1 MGYSNYSDDAA
12 EARVSARVSAGKPAV
27 ASYTADIAAGVTPA
41 KVHTNLDPKGLLFRE
56 SRDSE
61 NHPESVP
68 VVLVLDQTGS
78 MGSVVRQIQKSLR
91 SIMKL
96 LVQKKYLPHPHIMVI
111 AVGDVPNPDHEKA
124 PLQVSQFESDDK
136 IEQCIDD
143 IFIEGNG
150 GGQKR
155 ESYQNAAYVIAYKT
169 RTDHWDLRN
178 RKGYVFFFGDEMN
191 HPFRKEE
198 VINLIGTDDEKNL
211 PQSLPLRD
219 LYDMVKERYHTF
231 FVLPKNANYGGD
243 QEVLDHWKV
252 LLGNEAVLQ
261 LADESAAGEFVAA
274 QIGLIEENTDIDG
287 ITKDLTD
294 LHGASASTTALVK
307 SVASS
312 VSTSYR
318 GDAIARVQKG
328 ALTTSDNPVN
338 VGRL

>member
-27 ASYTADIAAGVTPA
+27 ASYTADIAAGAAPA
-41 KVHTNLDPKGLLFRE
+41 KVHTNLDPHGLLFRE

-68 VVLVLDQTGS
+68 VVLILDETGS
-78 MGSVVRQIQKSLR
+78 MGNVIKQIQKSIR

-96 LVQKKYLPHPHIMVI
+96 LVSKGYLPHPHIMVI
-111 AVGDVPNPDHEKA
+111 AIGDALNHEKA

-155 ESYQNAAYVIAYKT
+155 ESYQNAAYVVAYKT
-169 RTDHWDLRN
+169 RTDHWDKRG

-191 HPFRKEE
+191 HPFRKDE
-198 VINLIGTDDEKNL
+198 VVSLIGTDDERNL
-211 PQSLPLRD
+211 PSTLPLRD

-252 LLGNEAVLQ
+252 LLGIEAVLQ
-261 LADESAAGEFVAA
+261 LADENAVGEFVAA

-287 ITKDLTD
+287 IAKDLTD
-294 LHGASASTTALVK
+294 LHGASASTNALVK

-328 ALTTSDNPVN
+328 ALATSDKPVN

>member
-27 ASYTADIAAGVTPA
+27 ASYTADIASGAAPA
-41 KVHTNLDPKGLLFRE
+41 KVHTNLDPHGLLFRE

-68 VVLVLDQTGS
+68 VVLILDETGS
-78 MGSVVRQIQKSLR
+78 MGNVIKQIQKSIR

-96 LVQKKYLPHPHIMVI
+96 LVSKGYLPHPHIMVI
-111 AVGDVPNPDHEKA
+111 AIGDALNHEKA

-143 IFIEGNG
+143 IFIEMG
-150 GGQKR
+150 GGPGMR
-155 ESYQNAAYVIAYKT
+155 ESYQNAAYVVAYKT
-169 RTDHWDLRN
+169 RTDHWDKRGQ
-178 RKGYVFFFGDEMN
+178 KGYVFFFGDEIN
-191 HPFRKEE
+191 HQFRKEE
-198 VINLIGTDDEKNL
+198 VISLIGTDDERNL
-211 PQSLPLRD
+211 PSTLPLRD

-231 FVLPKNANYGGD
+231 FVLPKRANNGGSS
-243 QEVLDHWKV
+243 EVINHWKV
-252 LLGNEAVLQ
+252 LLGDQAVLQ
-261 LADESAAGEFVAA
+261 LDDENAAGEFVAA

-287 ITKDLTD
+287 IAKDLTD
-294 LHGASASTTALVK
+294 LHGASASTNALVK

-328 ALTTSDNPVN
+328 ALATSDKPVN